1 MYKPILLGSV
11 ASAKNDAN
19 NSFLHTF
26 AGGTSPVGLAFVNY
40 YSTNNAQP
48 TGMTYDGVAMTLF
61 GSHAFSWF
69 GGTFDYY
76 ILSEDMPKTAGNY
89 AVAMSGTPSHRV
101 VSFAAYGY
109 VAQQAPVD
117 TDASDTTSGSSQS
130 TKTLTA
136 SVANSLFC
144 GSGHC
149 EATLSSYVQ
158 GNQATL
164 YGSNLVSAV
173 NSYSWAGVVSA
184 SGNTAVGIN
193 WSAAAFSHNVYAVL
207 SPLAEKGGAIFWYF
221 DNWKKRLTDNLKK
234 KLAFPQPAYPLDVVK
249 GGILI

>member
-11 ASAKNDAN
+11 ASAKNDAD

-40 YSTNNAQP
+40 YSTNNNKP
-48 TGMTYDGVAMTLF
+48 TGLTYDGVAMTLF
-61 GSHAFSWF
+61 GSHYTSWF
-69 GGTFDYY
+69 GGTFGFY
-76 ILSEDMPKTAGNY
+76 ILSDDMPKTAGNY
-89 AVAMSGTPSHRV
+89 AVAMSGTPSNRV

-117 TDASDTTSGSSQS
+117 TDTSGTTSGSQS
-130 TKTLTA
+130 AKTLTA
-136 SVANSLFC
+136 SVINSLFC

-149 EATLSSYVQ
+149 EATLSSYIQ

-164 YGSNLVSAV
+164 YSSNLVSAL

-184 SGNTAVGIN
+184 LGNTEVGIN
-193 WSAAAFSHNVYAVL
+193 WSTAAASHNVYAVL
-207 SPLAEKGGAIFWYF
+207 SPISAGGGMFWYF
-221 DNWKKRLTDNLKK
+221 ADWKKRLTDNLKK